1 MDRLRQV
8 IRCFVAVLAAAIAG
22 ITPAVPSQEL
32 FRVVTN
38 YPNPFDS
45 RQETTTICYDLPADA
60 NVAVTIYDLF
70 GNLVRAYAA
79 RHETA
84 GLHTRLWDG
93 TDADGVKV
101 AKGGYLCVVRI
112 ESATVQ
118 YLVTRKIGVM
128 H

>member
-1 MDRLRQV
+1 MDRVPRV
-8 IRCFVAVLAAAIAG
+8 IRCFVAALVAAAAG
-22 ITPAVPSQEL
+22 VTPALPSQEL

-45 RQETTTICYDLPADA
+45 RQETTTICYDLPAEAD
-60 NVAVTIYDLF
+60 VAVTIYDLF
-70 GNLVRAYAA
+70 GNLVRTFAPRREA
-79 RHETA
+79 A
-84 GLHTRLWDG
+84 GLHTRRWDG

-112 ESATVQ
+112 ESATLQ
-118 YLVTRKIGVM
+118 YLVTRKIGVL